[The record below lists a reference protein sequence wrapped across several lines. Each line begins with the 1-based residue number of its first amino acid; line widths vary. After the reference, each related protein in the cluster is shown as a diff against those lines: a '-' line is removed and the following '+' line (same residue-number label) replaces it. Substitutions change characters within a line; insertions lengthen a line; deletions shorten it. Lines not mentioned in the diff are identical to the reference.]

1 MANWLKRKTT
11 KELIVL
17 ILVAASFGMS
27 IAYINAKTYDPK
39 TATSIGHG
47 DTLDFLNMYSGGY
60 GSGLHAYRL
69 LVPMLARMTPAPP
82 SFLFIGRRSFGAT
95 TQAVMK
101 FAVLNFLF
109 LLGTCIALYYLQL
122 GFSMSFFESFLGV
135 MLFLSSQTVI
145 RSTGIPMPDSAFF
158 FFFSLCMLAI
168 QRDNLLLFLFAHTIG
183 ITAKELVMLSLPL
196 ILLSLLSSRRKV
208 WMLLATIPGVMIY
221 AIIRINLAPYQLG
234 EYITGTVLS
243 NAGKQIVGLLSPNA
257 LINLFLSFGFSWIPA
272 FYVLAT
278 GKVPLLLKRWS
289 WLILFIFAGI
299 LIQPGMG
306 SVGRYMFC
314 AFPVVVPLAAIGISK
329 WLSLKQQN

>member
-1 MANWLKRKTT
+1 MTDWLKRKST

-39 TATSIGHG
+39 TATSIGHS
-47 DTLDFLNMYSGGY
+47 DTLDYLKMYFGGR
-60 GSGLHAYRL
+60 GFGLRAYRP

-82 SFLFIGRRSFGAT
+82 SLLFIGRRSFNAT

-109 LLGTCIALYYLQL
+109 LLGACIALYYLQL
-122 GFSMSFFESFLGV
+122 GFGMSFFESFLGV

-145 RSTGIPMPDSAFF
+145 RSAGIPLAGSAFYF
-158 FFFSLCMLAI
+158 FFLLCMLAI

-183 ITAKELVMLSLPL
+183 VTAKEMVMLSLPL
-196 ILLSLLSSRRKV
+196 ILLSLLSSRRKA

-221 AIIRINLAPYQLG
+221 AIIRINLAPYRLD
-234 EYITGTVLS
+234 EYITGTVL
-243 NAGKQIVGLLSPNA
+243 NDAGQQIAGFLSPNG

-289 WLILFIFAGI
+289 WLILFIFAGVI
-299 LIQPGMG
+299 LGAGNFDRSI
-306 SVGRYMFC
+306 FT
-314 AFPVVVPLAAIGISK
+314 AFPVVFPLAAIGINK
-329 WLSLKQQN
+329 WIGLNQQN